1 MTNGATCGRSSPVDI
16 QHSTFNLH
24 ISLFFL
30 RVPLALIGFVAA
42 SVYGVWI
49 AVWRRDRR
57 RVAHDY
63 AQMMVRLMRPPLG
76 LRVRAEGRENL
87 TRHSPCI
94 YIANH
99 QSIFD
104 VVVLGEFYR
113 VGTVVIGKKEL
124 RRIPFFGWLY
134 AVTGNVFIDRS
145 DNPSAVGRLVEA
157 ERAIAERGVSVW
169 IFPEGTR
176 GKQPGIL
183 LPFKKGA
190 FYMAVATGVPLVPV
204 VAGPV
209 RPLFDP
215 RRLRASPGTIPVR
228 ILDPIPTTGL
238 TEGDVPALIRTAHD
252 RMQAALTELNVNV
265 EC

>member
-1 MTNGATCGRSSPVDI
+1 M
-16 QHSTFNLH
+16 HTFSVQPSFPH
-24 ISLFFL
+24 TPLFFL

-42 SVYGVWI
+42 SVYGVGI

-63 AQMMVRLMRPPLG
+63 ARMMVRLMRPPLG

-87 TRHSPCI
+87 TRYSPCI

-99 QSIFD
+99 QSLFD
-104 VVVLGEFYR
+104 VIVLGEFYP

-134 AVTGNVFIDRS
+134 AVTGNVLIDRS
-145 DNPSAVGRLVEA
+145 DNPSAVGRMVEA
-157 ERAIAERGVSVW
+157 EKAITERGVSVW

-176 GKQPGIL
+176 GKEPGTL

-204 VAGPV
+204 VSGPV
-209 RPLFDP
+209 RPLFNP
-215 RRLRASPGTIPVR
+215 RRLRARPGTIEVR
-228 ILDPIPTTGL
+228 ILEPIQTTGL
-238 TEGDVPALIRTAHD
+238 KEDDVPTLIRTAHD
-252 RMQAALTELNVNV
+252 RMQAALTELSD